1 MVNNRSR
8 HDVLFFI
15 GKDDTVRYGH
25 SQIIA
30 IRCPHFDIALQNQ
43 WGKEPVAAIRKPNLE
58 PLAFDLVL
66 QYLYTGQITVPV
78 NMIPTFVDAA
88 ADLDIQHLISA
99 CEDFACQKLNDSM
112 VYDMLTL
119 ASRHNL
125 ARLWGLA
132 VKCFDTQATTL
143 LESSGLD
150 KLDPGL
156 LLKLISRA
164 SINATELTLWKA
176 VLRYAWGKSDIG
188 GKECP
193 FLPFPNCP
201 GRLSVKVVP
210 DVVDQQDEPGSNS
223 GYDSS
228 DSEQRNDRT
237 NKKNTKNDTKNDNN
251 NNDINDGLSRSSKV
265 ETKDVVVNLFRN
277 QFESLSATVKTLA
290 PAIKFTSMEAD
301 EFDRYVEG
309 TGLLSQEHCLHR
321 CRGCDLILNS
331 L

>member
-1 MVNNRSR
+1 MQVANHHFLSSDLWHLVNNKSR

-58 PLAFDLVL
+58 PLAFDLIL
-66 QYLYTGQITVPV
+66 QYLYTGRITVPMD
-78 NMIPTFVDAA
+78 MIPTFVDAA
-88 ADLDIQHLISA
+88 ADLEIQHLISA

-125 ARLWGLA
+125 AKLWEIA
-132 VKCFDTQATTL
+132 VKYFDTQATTL
-143 LESSGLD
+143 LESKGLD
-150 KLDPGL
+150 KLDPDL
-156 LLKLISRA
+156 LLKIISRA

-176 VLRYAWGKSDIG
+176 VLRYAWNKSGLG

-193 FLPFPNCP
+193 FLTFPKSP
-201 GRLSVKVVP
+201 GRLLVKVVP
-210 DVVDQQDEPGSNS
+210 DVVGQQDEPGSNS
-223 GYDSS
+223 GYGSCYS
-228 DSEQRNDRT
+228 KQRNT
-237 NKKNTKNDTKNDNN
+237 HNKNRKKTKNNNSDT
-251 NNDINDGLSRSSKV
+251 NDGLSGSSIV
-265 ETKDVVVNLFRN
+265 ESKDVVVKLFCS
-277 QFESLSATVKTLA
+277 QFESLSAMVKTLV
-290 PAIKFTSMEAD
+290 PAIKFTSLEAD

-309 TGLLSQEHCLHR
+309 TGLLSQEHCLQV
-321 CRGCDLILNS
+321 
-331 L
+331 